1 MKAAPQRERGTEML
15 NTLCGLEPRARRRMR
30 AKGPLLAYL
39 SLNQAPKKTAQR
51 TGEQADKKP
60 SDVFRRFVCQCAA
73 ISYFPSL
80 NQAPKKTAQRAGE
93 QADKKRQQVFAVVYL
108 SVRSSFERGI
118 LRADESR
125 PRSSIP
131 SAVRADESRPR
142 SSIPSAVLARG
153 KTKYARK
160 RSAQNLVHL
169 PACAVSILLTAE
181 TNAATDAAMMS
192 LWMPTPH
199 VFLPPS

>member
-108 SVRSSFERGI
+108 SVRCSFERGI
-118 LRADESR
+118 L
-125 PRSSIP
+125 
-131 SAVRADESRPR
+131 RADESRPR